1 MRATETF
8 SGSSPFAKAAG
19 WIFRPL
25 LTLLALVLLGVSG
38 SARAY
43 EDRIAL
49 VIGNDR
55 YASEPLKNAAND
67 ARAVQ
72 KALLDLGFKVVFRSD
87 AGYASMSGAAVE
99 FSKLLN
105 EANGA
110 TAALFY
116 YAGHAI
122 QYRDKNYLLP
132 VDASLTSEA
141 EIAFNSLQV
150 SQILELMEESKVRHK
165 FIILDACRNNPF
177 RNVFSTSGLAKLT
190 RVPPG
195 TTIAF
200 AAAAGAVA
208 ADGTEDNGVYT
219 KHLLKEIRNPALQ
232 ARLMFD
238 NVATAVAQESQG
250 KQLPELQS
258 TALPTGRAFFFAE
271 STAVASAAPAP
282 AAAGGGGV
290 SAETSALIERDY
302 WNDIKGS
309 DKVELYQDFLQ
320 KFPNGFYAS
329 LARGRIDNL
338 RQERAQRQVAA
349 APLTRPA
356 ATTPPVL
363 VAEKPADSPP
373 KTAPVPVAAAS
384 LPPAANPASAQSAAG
399 TAAPTKPASTPPPV
413 QVAAASVPAV
423 SESRGLEARPPAATP
438 AVTTP
443 PPAAPPVQVAAVS
456 AEQKSSLPPVPTFP
470 KMLNGLISFP
480 DGSRYVGDY
489 KEDKDKMQTM
499 HGKGEFTARD
509 FKYAGEF
516 RDNVKHGRGL
526 YTWADG
532 ARFDGDFVD
541 DKPSGKGKWEFAN
554 GDRYEGEVKNGQIV
568 GRGVYYSKSGDKITG
583 PFVDARA
590 NGKVVYEF
598 GSGDRFE
605 GMMKDGVM
613 AGEGVYITK
622 GGERR
627 EGTWVDGVPRGKGS
641 YHFSNGDLY
650 EGEFTDGALT
660 GRGKYFFANG
670 LRQEGNFVNGALK
683 GEGKFIFN
691 DGSWFEGVFEEGGR
705 RAKGV
710 RIAKDGT
717 KSAAVIVDGR
727 VESAPADK

>member
-1 MRATETF
+1 MRASVHFKAF
-8 SGSSPFAKAAG
+8 SVERLAAMLMAAA
-19 WIFRPL
+19 L
-25 LTLLALVLLGVSG
+25 LCATTVAS
-38 SARAY
+38 AY

-49 VIGNDR
+49 VIGNDK
-55 YASEPLKNAAND
+55 YANEPLKNAAND

-110 TAALFY
+110 TAAIFY

-132 VDASLTSEA
+132 VDAALTSEA

-177 RNVFSTSGLAKLT
+177 RNVFGTAGLAKVT

-208 ADGTEDNGVYT
+208 ADGTEDNGLYT

-258 TALPTGRAFFFAE
+258 TALPTGRPFFFAE
-271 STAVASAAPAP
+271 AAVVAAAAPTP
-282 AAAGGGGV
+282 SPTGSTGL

-302 WNDIKGS
+302 WNDIKNS
-309 DKVELYQDFLQ
+309 ERVELFQEFMRR
-320 KFPNGFYAS
+320 FPNGFYAS
-329 LARGRIDNL
+329 LARDRIDNL
-338 RQERAQRQVAA
+338 KREGSQRQVAA
-349 APLTRPA
+349 APLVKPA
-356 ATTPPVL
+356 AITPPVL
-363 VAEKPADSPP
+363 VAEKPAEVPVRPAQAAATSPFNQP
-373 KTAPVPVAAAS
+373 ASTQAAAPATGQKQATPAPAPIQIAAAPVAATSEGRGIEAPRPTAS
-384 LPPAANPASAQSAAG
+384 TPVPATAPASAPPPILVASVAPEQKSALPPAPA
-399 TAAPTKPASTPPPV
+399 
-413 QVAAASVPAV
+413 
-423 SESRGLEARPPAATP
+423 
-438 AVTTP
+438 
-443 PPAAPPVQVAAVS
+443 
-456 AEQKSSLPPVPTFP
+456 LP
-470 KMLNGLISFP
+470 KILNGLIEFR

-489 KEDKDKMQTM
+489 KEDKDKLQVM
-499 HGKGEFTARD
+499 HGKGEFID
-509 FKYAGEF
+509 KNFKYTGEF
-516 RDNVKHGRGL
+516 KDNVKHGRGI
-526 YTWADG
+526 YVWSDG
-532 ARFDGDFVD
+532 SRFDGDFRD

-554 GDRYEGEVKNGQIV
+554 GDRYEGEVTNGQIV
-568 GRGVYYSKSGDKITG
+568 GKGVYFSKDGDRITG
-583 PFVDARA
+583 SFVDAKA

-598 GSGDRFE
+598 ASGDRFE
-605 GMMKDGVM
+605 GFMKDGVM
-613 AGEGVYITK
+613 SGEGVYVSK
-622 GGERR
+622 NGERR
-627 EGTWVDGVPRGKGS
+627 VGTWVNGVPRGKGS
-641 YHFSNGDLY
+641 YQFANGDLY

-660 GRGKYFFANG
+660 GKGKYFFANG
-670 LRQEGNFVNGALK
+670 LRTEGNFHDGALK

-691 DGSWFEGVFEEGGR
+691 DGSWFEGIFEEGGLK
-705 RAKGV
+705 AKGMH
-710 RIAKDGT
+710 ISKDGS
-717 KSAAVIVDGR
+717 KRPAVIIDGR
-727 VESAPADK
+727 VEGLPSDKQ